1 MLRKTWRAAIAVAA
15 LTLALGV
22 TVASAAPIDRGQTLR
37 VVERATT
44 DTFVDL
50 GAAGDSIGDTL
61 TFGNDI
67 YDASNDHVVGRDQ
80 GVCFRT
86 NPGLAWECTYTTIL
100 ADGALTVQGPFY
112 DDLRDSELSITG
124 GTGRFWNARGELTLH
139 ARNSFG
145 TEFDFVFHIA
155 G

>member
-1 MLRKTWRAAIAVAA
+1 M
-15 LTLALGV
+15 
-22 TVASAAPIDRGQTLR
+22 
-37 VVERATT
+37 
-44 DTFVDL
+44 
-50 GAAGDSIGDTL
+50 

-139 ARNSFG
+139 ARNSLG
-145 TEFDFVFHIA
+145 TELDFVFHIA